1 MPPETK
7 NKFKI
12 VRVRIVTVMMVMM
25 MMMVV
30 MMMWCYPTLLAAAY
44 PAVYGQFQQ
53 ALTQGATLL
62 PTTQKEG
69 EKGQKSTSSH

>member
-1 MPPETK
+1 M
-7 NKFKI
+7 
-12 VRVRIVTVMMVMM
+12 
-25 MMMVV
+25 V
-30 MMMWCYPTLLAAAY
+30 MMMWCYLTLLAAAY